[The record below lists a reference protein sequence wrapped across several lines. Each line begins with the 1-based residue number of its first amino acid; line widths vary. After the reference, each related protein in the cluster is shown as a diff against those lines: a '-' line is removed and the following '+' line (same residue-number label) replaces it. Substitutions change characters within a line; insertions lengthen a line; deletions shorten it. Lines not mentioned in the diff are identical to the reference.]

1 MNNNF
6 RSRLKIGNISIDCT
20 QSFTKSQKEH
30 WKDYFGITVE
40 DITDIEAIAIVKTH
54 WLNIRSGAGTNYTQI
69 GNLKYKDKVKII
81 ETKLNFDSDYRPQ
94 LWGRIAEEDKKTDRK
109 QEWICLEYC
118 EITGDVI

>member
-30 WKDYFGITVE
+30 WKDYFGISVE

-54 WLNIRSGAGTNYTQI
+54 WLNVRSGAGTNYSIVKALPNGTKVTVYEQKNGWSRI
-69 GNLKYKDKVKII
+69 GSRQWVSSQYLK
-81 ETKLNFDSDYRPQ
+81 
-94 LWGRIAEEDKKTDRK
+94 
-109 QEWICLEYC
+109 
-118 EITGDVI
+118 